1 MDIASSS
8 NSEEATVNNGD
19 GDAGVSSTNSTDYDK
34 ELNGEV
40 NILLENIFVPVLLM
54 WQVRKKIKKAF
65 KYMYV
70 LR

>member
-19 GDAGVSSTNSTDYDK
+19 GDAGVSSTNDK

-54 WQVRKKIKKAF
+54 WQVRKRLKRHLNTCMFLDNAI
-65 KYMYV
+65 
-70 LR
+70 